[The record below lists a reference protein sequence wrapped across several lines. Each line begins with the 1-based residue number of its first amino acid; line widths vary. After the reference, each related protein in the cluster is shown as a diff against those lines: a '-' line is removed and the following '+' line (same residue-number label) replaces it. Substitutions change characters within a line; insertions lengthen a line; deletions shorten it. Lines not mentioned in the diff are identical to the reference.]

1 MNLYWKYAS
10 IILRSQMQY
19 KVSFIMSA
27 VGQFLVSFTTFLGVY
42 FMFSRFNSVKGF
54 TFSEV
59 LLCFAVILTSFSLA
73 ECFIRGFD
81 AFSGIISNGEFDR
94 IMVRPRNEILQVLA
108 SRIEFSRIGRL
119 LQALVIFAYA
129 IPASGVD
136 WTFDKIL
143 TLIFMLAG
151 GFIVFSGLFII
162 YASLCF
168 FTIEGLEFMNIFTDG
183 GREFGRYPF
192 SVYGEGV
199 LKFLTYVIPLALFQ
213 YYPFLYL
220 IGKSDN
226 TYYMFLPLVGML
238 FIIPC
243 LIFWRMGVRHYQSTG
258 S

>member
-10 IILRSQMQY
+10 ISLRSQMQY

-73 ECFIRGFD
+73 ECFVRGFD
-81 AFSGIISNGEFDR
+81 AFSGIISYGEFDR

-119 LQALVIFAYA
+119 LQALVMFAYA

-136 WTFDKIL
+136 WTLDKIL

-151 GFIVFSGLFII
+151 GLIVFSGLFII
-162 YASLCF
+162 YASFCF

-243 LIFWRMGVRHYQSTG
+243 LIFWRIGVRHYKSTG